1 MGRRILSELML
12 LVLLAGV
19 AGWWGCG
26 KDEEPS
32 APGNHAPIIHSMT
45 AEPDTFVANNSIL
58 ITVDAEDSDGD
69 PLHYDWG
76 TGVDWLLP
84 VSSEA
89 NKLRLSNCCEI
100 LEMRTAVIAA
110 IVTDG
115 RGGSARDSIRI
126 WVVPA
131 GAK

>member
-1 MGRRILSELML
+1 MCRRMFSELMV
-12 LVLLAGV
+12 LVLLAGM
-19 AGWWGCG
+19 ASWWGCG
-26 KDEEPS
+26 EEEKPS
-32 APGNHAPIIHSMT
+32 APGNHAPIINSMT

-69 PLHYDWG
+69 QLHYDWE
-76 TGVDWLLP
+76 TGADWLLP

-100 LEMRTAVIAA
+100 LELRTAVIAA
-110 IVTDG
+110 TVTDG
-115 RGGSARDSIRI
+115 QGGSARDSIRI